1 MVHSNI
7 HAGEVHYS
15 LTNGF
20 TANIRIHRLGTDPDV
35 WFFLFYMGGAYSA
48 HFAFTFLL
56 LIIRWFFIIATAT
69 LVAFWGICFLG

>member
-20 TANIRIHRLGTDPDV
+20 TASIRIHRLGEDSRRV
-35 WFFLFYMGGAYSA
+35 VFLFTWAEHTARTLLSL
-48 HFAFTFLL
+48 FLL

-69 LVAFWGICFLG
+69 LVAFWGTCFLD